1 MLFYDMEVFKYD
13 WLGVFID
20 METERTTAIHNDR
33 KTLTDYFN
41 EHSSSIW
48 VGYNNKHYDQY
59 IVKGIMLDLNPKDIN
74 DSIIIHHMDGWQISP
89 EFNKI
94 PMINYDVKQNL
105 PGYIRNFGLKTIE
118 GFMGSD
124 IRETEV
130 RFDVDRPLTE
140 EELQQTIYYCTHDV
154 EGTIKVFMANGD
166 TFYAMKQIVE
176 AFPKQVTLADI
187 GDTEARITAKVL
199 GCRKTDRMDEF
210 DFEFLPCLRLKKYKF
225 VQDWF
230 AERRAEAQ
238 RLHLGNAS
246 EKEKKEWYKQQNLSC
261 EICGITFQ
269 FGFGGV
275 HGAPD
280 HPIRL
285 TRADGA
291 GYHVDVNNYYPSM
304 LNAYG
309 LVTRSA
315 TNDNYMKVYNTRKA
329 MKMKQLAAK
338 TRQEAKAWKK
348 KQLPYKKMLNALSGA
363 MKDRTNPAYDP
374 RNNNTMCINGQLML
388 LDLVEHLEVIPGFR
402 PINVNTD
409 GLVVWVPDTD
419 EAFYQM
425 DDICYEWEHRCS
437 TDKCEIGLA
446 LDCLDSITQKDV
458 NNYLWVDAE
467 GGIERIGSYVKE
479 LSQIDNDLP
488 IINKAVVDCLSKGVP
503 VEETINGCN
512 DLGMFQKMA
521 KLTKAYDHV
530 EKEFGEYKVR
540 SHFYNGRDGI
550 HAKGQLKS
558 RDYIYQ
564 KENRILHE
572 QNFRVFASKDMREG
586 RLIKCKALDNGKFKR
601 DKFGNTPDH
610 CFIWNESTEGVK
622 CPENLDK
629 EWYISLAKQ
638 RIEDYG
644 IKDERNNYQEDAV
657 C

>member
-1 MLFYDMEVFKYD
+1 MLFYDFEVFKYD
-13 WLGVFID
+13 WLVVIID
-20 METERTTAIHNDR
+20 MDTEKTHVIHND
-33 KTLTDYFN
+33 KDALKEFFDS
-41 EHSSSIW
+41 HSSSIW

-59 IVKGIMLDLNPKDIN
+59 ILKGILLNMNPKDIN
-74 DSIIIHHMDGWQISP
+74 DQIIICHLDGWQISP
-89 EFNKI
+89 EFSKI
-94 PMINYDVKQNL
+94 HMVNYDVKQNL

-130 RFDVDRPLTE
+130 PFDIDRPLTE
-140 EELQQTIYYCTHDV
+140 KELQQTIYYCTHDV
-154 EGTIKVFMANGD
+154 EETIKVFMANGD
-166 TFYAMKQIVE
+166 TFYAMSQIVN
-176 AFPKQVTLADI
+176 AFPEQLTLNDI

-199 GCRKTDRMDEF
+199 GCRKVNRTDEF

-230 AERRAEAQ
+230 ADRRAEAQ
-238 RLHLGNAS
+238 RLNLGA
-246 EKEKKEWYKQQNLSC
+246 KPKKVKDEWYSNQNLSA
-261 EICGITFQ
+261 EICGISFQ

-280 HPIRL
+280 HPVRL
-285 TRADGA
+285 TRKDGA

-304 LNAYG
+304 LNAWG

-315 TNDNYMKVYNTRKA
+315 TNDNYMEIYNTRKS

-338 TRQEAKAWKK
+338 TKQEAKTWKK

-363 MKDRTNPAYDP
+363 MKDPTNPAYDP
-374 RNNNTMCINGQLML
+374 RNNNAMCINGQLML
-388 LDLVEHLEVIPGFR
+388 LDLVEHLEVIPDFI

-409 GLVVWVPDTD
+409 GLVVWIPDTD

-425 DDICYEWEHRCS
+425 DDICYEWEQRCS

-467 GGIERIGSYVKE
+467 GGIERIGGYIKE
-479 LSQIDNDLP
+479 LSPIDNDLP
-488 IINKAVVDCLSKGVP
+488 IINKALVDCMSHGIP
-503 VEETINGCN
+503 VRETVENC
-512 DLGMFQKMA
+512 DELYMFQKLA
-521 KLTKAYDHV
+521 KLTGKYDHV
-530 EKEFGEYKVR
+530 EKEYGEFKTK

-550 HAKGQLKS
+550 HKKGQLKS

-564 KENRILHE
+564 TENRILHE
-572 QNFRVFASKDMREG
+572 KTFRVFASKDMRNG
-586 RLIKCKALDNGKFKR
+586 RMIKCKTLNNGTFKK

-610 CFIWNESTEGVK
+610 CFIWNESTENVK
-622 CPENLDK
+622 CPEDLDK
-629 EWYISLAKQ
+629 EWYIKLAERRLK
-638 RIEDYG
+638 DYG
-644 IKDERNNYQEDAV
+644 L
-657 C
+657 

>member
-1 MLFYDMEVFKYD
+1 MLFYDFEVFKYD
-13 WLGVFID
+13 WLVVIID
-20 METERTTAIHNDR
+20 MDTEKTHVIHND
-33 KTLTDYFN
+33 KDTLKEFFDS
-41 EHSSSIW
+41 HSSSIW

-59 IVKGIMLDLNPKDIN
+59 ILKGILLNMNPKDIN
-74 DSIIIHHMDGWQISP
+74 DQIIICHLDGWQISP

-94 PMINYDVKQNL
+94 HMVNYDVKQNL

-130 RFDVDRPLTE
+130 PFDIDRPLTE
-140 EELQQTIYYCTHDV
+140 KELQQTIYYCTRDV
-154 EGTIKVFMANGD
+154 EETIKVFMANGD
-166 TFYAMKQIVE
+166 TFYAMSQIVS
-176 AFPKQVTLADI
+176 AFPEQLTLNDI

-199 GCRKTDRMDEF
+199 GCRKVNRTDEF

-230 AERRAEAQ
+230 ADRRAEAQ
-238 RLHLGNAS
+238 RLNLGTKPKKV
-246 EKEKKEWYKQQNLSC
+246 KEEWYKHQNLSA
-261 EICGITFQ
+261 EICGISFQ

-280 HPIRL
+280 HPVRL
-285 TRADGA
+285 TRKDGA

-304 LNAYG
+304 LIAWD

-315 TNDNYMKVYNTRKA
+315 TNDNYTKVYDTRKA

-338 TRQEAKAWKK
+338 TRQEAKTWKK

-363 MKDRTNPAYDP
+363 MKDPTNPAYDP
-374 RNNNTMCINGQLML
+374 RNNNAMCINGQLML
-388 LDLVEHLEVIPGFR
+388 LDLVEHLEVIPDFR

-409 GLVVWVPDTD
+409 GLVVWIPDTD

-425 DDICYEWEHRCS
+425 DDICYEWEQRCS

-467 GGIERIGSYVKE
+467 GGIERIGGYIKE
-479 LSQIDNDLP
+479 LSPIDNDLP
-488 IINKAVVDCLSKGVP
+488 IINKALVDCMSHGIP
-503 VEETINGCN
+503 VRETIENC
-512 DLGMFQKMA
+512 DELYMFQKLA
-521 KLTKAYDHV
+521 KLTGKYDHV
-530 EKEFGEYKVR
+530 EKEYGEFKTK

-550 HAKGQLKS
+550 HKKGQLKS
-558 RDYIYQ
+558 TDYIYQ
-564 KENRILHE
+564 TENRILHE
-572 QNFRVFASKDMREG
+572 KRFRVFASKDMRNG
-586 RLIKCKALDNGKFKR
+586 RLIKCKALDNGTFKK

-610 CFIWNESTEGVK
+610 CFIWNESTENVK
-622 CPENLDK
+622 CPEDLDK
-629 EWYISLAKQ
+629 EWYIKLAEQ
-638 RIEDYG
+638 RLKDYG
-644 IKDERNNYQEDAV
+644 L
-657 C
+657 

>member
-1 MLFYDMEVFKYD
+1 MLFYDFEVFKYD
-13 WLGVFID
+13 WLVVIID
-20 METERTTAIHNDR
+20 MDTEKTHVIHND
-33 KTLTDYFN
+33 KDALKKFFDS
-41 EHSSSIW
+41 HSSSIW

-59 IVKGIMLDLNPKDIN
+59 ILKGILLNMNPKDIN
-74 DSIIIHHMDGWQISP
+74 DQIIICHLDGWQISP

-94 PMINYDVKQNL
+94 HMVNYDVKQNL

-130 RFDVDRPLTE
+130 PFDIDRPLTD
-140 EELQQTIYYCTHDV
+140 EELQRTIFYCTHDV
-154 EGTIKVFMANGD
+154 EETIKVFMANGD
-166 TFYAMKQIVE
+166 TFYAMSQIVN
-176 AFPKQVTLADI
+176 AFPEQLTLNDI

-199 GCRKTDRMDEF
+199 GCRKVNRTDEF

-230 AERRAEAQ
+230 ADRRAEAQ
-238 RLHLGNAS
+238 RLNLGA
-246 EKEKKEWYKQQNLSC
+246 KPKKVKDDWYSNQNLSV
-261 EICGITFQ
+261 EICGISFQ

-280 HPIRL
+280 HPVIL
-285 TRADGA
+285 TRRDGA

-304 LNAYG
+304 LNAWE

-315 TNDNYMKVYNTRKA
+315 TNDNYMKVYNTRKS

-338 TRQEAKAWKK
+338 TKQEAKTWKK

-363 MKDRTNPAYDP
+363 MKDPTNPAYDP
-374 RNNNTMCINGQLML
+374 RNNNAMCINGQLML
-388 LDLVEHLEVIPGFR
+388 LDLVEHLEVIPDFR

-409 GLVVWVPDTD
+409 GLVVWIPDTD

-425 DDICYEWEHRCS
+425 DDICYEWEQRCS

-467 GGIERIGSYVKE
+467 GGIERIGGYIKE
-479 LSQIDNDLP
+479 LSPIDNDLP
-488 IINKAVVDCLSKGVP
+488 IINKALVDCMSHGIP
-503 VEETINGCN
+503 VRETIENC
-512 DLGMFQKMA
+512 DELYMFQKLA
-521 KLTKAYDHV
+521 KLTGKYDHV
-530 EKEFGEYKVR
+530 EKEYGEFKTK

-550 HAKGQLKS
+550 HKKGQLKS
-558 RDYIYQ
+558 TDYIYQ
-564 KENRILHE
+564 TENRILHE
-572 QNFRVFASKDMREG
+572 KTFRVFASKDMRNG
-586 RLIKCKALDNGKFKR
+586 RLIKCKALDNGTFKK

-610 CFIWNESTEGVK
+610 CFIWNESTENVK
-622 CPENLDK
+622 CPEDLDK
-629 EWYISLAKQ
+629 EWYIKLAEQ
-638 RIEDYG
+638 RLKDYG
-644 IKDERNNYQEDAV
+644 L
-657 C
+657 